1 MLRSIATTGMEL
13 AGFGLI
19 VAGLWVIS
27 VPVAAIVAGVLLV
40 AVGAW
45 QGQA

>member
-1 MLRSIATTGMEL
+1 MLRSIATTGIEL

-19 VAGLWVIS
+19 VAGLWAIS
-27 VPVAAIVAGVLLV
+27 VPLAAIVAGVMMV
-40 AVGAW
+40 TVGAW